1 MSTPERTTRTSDRGA
16 RPSGLVK
23 AWTWAVALGGAA
35 LLAVAAS
42 ELIGGDAE
50 AGVPWLVLAGGVLL
64 VGPIFF
70 DRLTRVSVGPD
81 GFHFDLSEQIARL
94 DAPDTAVRI
103 DRWGGGL
110 AEAAATY
117 ASAHTLLAGDE
128 MRAARIRV
136 QDHFVETAA
145 ASALVQ
151 QYDGAEV
158 RRLFRDGPPVVR
170 VLVLGLMQGDPSLA
184 DAATIESAIT
194 ESRTANEQYHGLRLA
209 DQVGRRLPP
218 EDRRRLRQAIEREP
232 ITDGHAR
239 TQLRATVLVRLA
251 ESSDP
256 DRDATGEGHGGDPG
270 DREGDGGGA
279 DAPARGR
286 RRGGRGAAGGA
297 ASAAT
302 VAS

>member
-1 MSTPERTTRTSDRGA
+1 MSTPERTTGA
-16 RPSGLVK
+16 DDGDGRPSGLVK
-23 AWTWAVALGGAA
+23 AWVWIVALGGAA
-35 LLAVAAS
+35 LLVVAAS
-42 ELIGGDAE
+42 ELIGGDAD
-50 AGVPWLVLAGGVLL
+50 AGVPWLVLAGGFLL

-70 DRLTRVSVGPD
+70 DRLTRLSVGPD
-81 GFHFDLSEQIARL
+81 GLHFHLSQQIESL
-94 DAPDTAVRI
+94 DARDTAVRI

-151 QYDGAEV
+151 RYNKAEV
-158 RRLFRDGPPVVR
+158 RRLFREGPPVVR
-170 VLVLGLMQGDPSLA
+170 VLVLGLMLGDASLA

-209 DQVGRRLPP
+209 EQVGRRLPP

-232 ITDGHAR
+232 ILDGHAR
-239 TQLRATVLVRLA
+239 TQLRAEVLVGLA
-251 ESSDP
+251 DSD
-256 DRDATGEGHGGDPG
+256 DRDEGG
-270 DREGDGGGA
+270 
-279 DAPARGR
+279 ARGR
-286 RRGGRGAAGGA
+286 RRPPGGDGGHRWAARETAGGG
-297 ASAAT
+297 
-302 VAS
+302 

>member
-1 MSTPERTTRTSDRGA
+1 MSTPERTTGTSDGP

-42 ELIGGDAE
+42 ELIGGDAD
-50 AGVPWLVLAGGVLL
+50 AGVPWLVLAGGFLV

-70 DRLTRVSVGPD
+70 DRLTRLSVGPD
-81 GFHFDLSEQIARL
+81 GFRFDLSLQIARL
-94 DAPDTAVRI
+94 DARDTAVRI

-136 QDHFVETAA
+136 QDHFVATAA

-151 QYDGAEV
+151 QYDAAEV
-158 RRLFRDGPPVVR
+158 RRGPPVVR

-209 DQVGRRLPP
+209 EQVGRRLPP

-251 ESSDP
+251 ESGDP
-256 DRDATGEGHGGDPG
+256 DRDASGEGHGGRPG
-270 DREGDGGGA
+270 DRGGGGEG
-279 DAPARGR
+279 DAPAGGR
-286 RRGGRGAAGGA
+286 RRGGRGAAEA
-297 ASAAT
+297 ATSAET

>member
-1 MSTPERTTRTSDRGA
+1 MSTPERTTGTSDGP

-42 ELIGGDAE
+42 ELIGGDAD
-50 AGVPWLVLAGGVLL
+50 AGVPWLVLAGGFLV

-70 DRLTRVSVGPD
+70 DRLTRLSVGPD
-81 GFHFDLSEQIARL
+81 GFRFDLSLQIARL
-94 DAPDTAVRI
+94 DARDTAVRI

-136 QDHFVETAA
+136 QDHFVATAA

-151 QYDGAEV
+151 QYDAAEV

-209 DQVGRRLPP
+209 EQVGRRLPP

-251 ESSDP
+251 ESGDP
-256 DRDATGEGHGGDPG
+256 DRDASGEGHGGRPG
-270 DREGDGGGA
+270 DRGGGGEGA
-279 DAPARGR
+279 APAGGR
-286 RRGGRGAAGGA
+286 RRDRRGAAEAGT
-297 ASAAT
+297 SAET